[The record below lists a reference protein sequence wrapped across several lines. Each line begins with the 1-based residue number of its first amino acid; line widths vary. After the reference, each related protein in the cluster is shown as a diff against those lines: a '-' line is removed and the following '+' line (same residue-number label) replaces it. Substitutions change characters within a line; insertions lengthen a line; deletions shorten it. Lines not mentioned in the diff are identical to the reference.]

1 MTITAATL
9 GGLSTIV
16 VALSNGMFV
25 LSGARI
31 IWGIAFGTLAL
42 TTLGYATWPLE
53 GAGARIGLSLSIRE
67 AGPLVAYTGGV
78 ALAASLGARGALMVL
93 GVASV
98 LAIPLAFVLPEGVAP
113 GQREE
118 HARNVRSWSRV
129 THKEAVA
136 CVLGLVVDGVFV
148 TTIGLLFAAREGV
161 AGAAAFAAMAL
172 AGKRLAVLVLAP
184 FAGRAGDRFGATQTL
199 TASLWLAAAAFV
211 MLSFGAMTAGV
222 ATLVAAAAFAA
233 TVLPLSGPDSDQREH
248 LHDLARLNAA
258 RDLGAAIGP
267 IAGTVLFTAL
277 GGAQIYALSA
287 ALLASMAL
295 GVRIRK
301 SNDRWWVAIKTGPK

>member
-1 MTITAATL
+1 M
-9 GGLSTIV
+9 
-16 VALSNGMFV
+16 
-25 LSGARI
+25 
-31 IWGIAFGTLAL
+31 
-42 TTLGYATWPLE
+42 
-53 GAGARIGLSLSIRE
+53 
-67 AGPLVAYTGGV
+67 
-78 ALAASLGARGALMVL
+78 
-93 GVASV
+93 
-98 LAIPLAFVLPEGVAP
+98 
-113 GQREE
+113 
-118 HARNVRSWSRV
+118 
-129 THKEAVA
+129 
-136 CVLGLVVDGVFV
+136 

-184 FAGRAGDRFGATQTL
+184 FAGRAGDRLGATQTL
-199 TASLWLAAAAFV
+199 TASLWIAAAAFI
-211 MLSFGAMTAGV
+211 MLSFGAMAAGV

-267 IAGTVLFTAL
+267 ISGTALFTAL

-295 GVRIRK
+295 GVRISK
-301 SNDRWWVAIKTGPK
+301 SNDRWWVAINTGPKSSHSSSRQAARSSGPRTRFQTGTQSRKLA